1 MKLNYII
8 IATGTIDGGFNA
20 EMTVRTQAGATWK
33 RMQFMDKDL
42 TKLGAQIKRAIVK
55 LESEFKA

>member
-8 IATGTIDGGFNA
+8 ITAGTMDGGFNA

-42 TKLGAQIKRAIVK
+42 TKLGAKIKRAIVK
-55 LESEFKA
+55 LESEFKV